1 MGSVESYDTAGG
13 RRYRVRYRKPDHR
26 QAAKRGFRTKRDAE
40 RFLITVESQMLTGD
54 FIDPASSRVTVGE
67 LGPDWLD
74 VKRMKLKPSSYKQLD
89 DAWRVYVE
97 PRWGAVELGAISH
110 SDVQKWLTEVSAG
123 TARTARRFHPRTA
136 SQASRPKSATVVIR
150 AYGVLAAVLD
160 VAVRDRR
167 IPRNPAR
174 GVDLPR
180 KNKKGHRYLTHAEVD
195 RLAHAAG
202 QDHSTVVYVAA
213 YTGLRWG
220 ELSALRVRDLNL
232 PRRRLAVNE
241 NAVRVGSDLHVGSPK
256 THELRSVGFPEFL
269 SEPLAEAAVGKAAH
283 ALLFGEGE
291 THLQRPRSSGAS
303 RSWFMRA
310 LADAGLPR
318 MTIHDLRHTAASLA
332 IASGANVKAVQ
343 RMLGHASAA
352 MTLDVY
358 ADLFDDDLDA
368 VSAAMNRA
376 RSAALVSRMC
386 PDETRDS
393 SSTSRDPGVFKG

>member
-1 MGSVESYDTAGG
+1 MGSVEAYETAAG
-13 RRYRVRYRKPDHR
+13 RRYRVRYRKPDRR

-40 RFLITVESQMLTGD
+40 RFLVTVESQMLTGD
-54 FIDPASSRVTVGE
+54 FIDPASSRTTVGE

-74 VKRMKLKPSSYKQLD
+74 VKRMKLKPSSYKLLV

-97 PRWGAVELGAISH
+97 PRWGGVELGAISH
-110 SDVQKWLTEVSAG
+110 SDVQKWVTEVSAG
-123 TARTARRFHPRTA
+123 TARTTRKYHPRTA
-136 SQASRPKSATVVIR
+136 AQGSRPKSASVVIR

-180 KNKKGHRYLTHAEVD
+180 KAKKRHRYLTHEEVD
-195 RLAHAAG
+195 RLARAAGEPHAA
-202 QDHSTVVYVAA
+202 VVLVAA

-220 ELSALRVRDLNL
+220 ELSALRVRDLDL
-232 PRRRLAVNE
+232 SRQRLAVNE
-241 NAVRVGSDLHVGSPK
+241 NAVRVGTDLHVGSPK
-256 THELRSVGFPEFL
+256 THELRSVGFPAFL
-269 SEPLAEAAVGKAAH
+269 SEPLAAAAAGKPAH

-291 THLQRPRSSGAS
+291 THLQRPRASGAS

-310 LADAGLPR
+310 LSDAGLPR

-358 ADLFDDDLDA
+358 ADLFDEDLDA

-376 RSAALVSRMC
+376 RSAALVSKSC
-386 PDETRDS
+386 PDEARADI
-393 SSTSRDPGVFKG
+393 